1 MDSGS
6 SSAWLAWRERA
17 ACWVTSRSRT
27 RASRHGRAPSAS
39 NCPFLSCTHSIWSEL
54 HATSGEA
61 KFWLEPRIELA
72 QNYGLT
78 MRQVNAAL
86 RLIQEHEDEI
96 RKAWKT
102 HFGR

>member
-1 MDSGS
+1 MH
-6 SSAWLAWRERA
+6 
-17 ACWVTSRSRT
+17 V
-27 RASRHGRAPSAS
+27 HV
-39 NCPFLSCTHSIWSEL
+39 

-72 QNYGLT
+72 HNYGLSV
-78 MRQVNAAL
+78 RQVNAAF